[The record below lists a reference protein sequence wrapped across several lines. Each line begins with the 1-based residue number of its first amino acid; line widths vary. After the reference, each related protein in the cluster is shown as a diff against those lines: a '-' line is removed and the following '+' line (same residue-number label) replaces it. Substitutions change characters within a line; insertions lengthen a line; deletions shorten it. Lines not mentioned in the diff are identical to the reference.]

1 MKRPLKILLI
11 LACGVLVL
19 LLTAAALI
27 FFGYLHLNNPSKS
40 DYPVRGVDVSAYQ
53 GEIDWTVL
61 GKGLDF
67 AFLKATE
74 GSTHVDRYFKTSYEG
89 AQACGLRV
97 GAYHFFSF
105 DSPGINQA
113 ENFIGV
119 VEPYDDM
126 LPPVVDVELYG
137 DYFDQPPT
145 DKNAVVTELS
155 ALLERLEEH
164 YSLTPILYA
173 TEESYDLLLSEDF
186 AAYDL
191 WIRNVVS
198 RPKISGWVFWQYCNR
213 GRLDGYS
220 GQETYIDLNVFCGTK
235 EEFLEYGRKKESG

>member
-11 LACGVLVL
+11 VACGLFVLFLTLAC
-19 LLTAAALI
+19 LI
-27 FFGYLHLNNPSKS
+27 FFGFLHLNNPSKK

-53 GEIDWTVL
+53 GEIDWSVL
-61 GKGLDF
+61 GEDLDF

-74 GSTHVDRYFKTSYEG
+74 GSTHVDRYFESNYEG
-89 AQACGLRV
+89 ARACGLRV

-105 DSPGINQA
+105 DSPGAEQA
-113 ENFIGV
+113 ANFIGV
-119 VEPYDDM
+119 VESYDDM

-137 DYFDQPPT
+137 DYFDQPPA
-145 DKNAVVTELS
+145 DKRAVVDRLS

-164 YSLTPILYA
+164 YGLTPILYA
-173 TEESYDLLLSEDF
+173 TEESYDLFLSEDF
-186 AAYDL
+186 ADYDL
-191 WIRNVVS
+191 WIRNVVC

-220 GQETYIDLNVFCGTK
+220 GEERYIDLNVFYGTR
-235 EEFLEYGRKKESG
+235 EEFREYGRKKEAK